1 MSKTFEE
8 IIAEAQVVMNATE
21 IGENTA
27 ERVGGILNDIA
38 EKIKEQFGECYVKP
52 NGGIP
57 QTDLSE
63 NVQSVLNSV
72 EGKQDSIADLE
83 NIRSGASAG
92 SSAYQKPQGGIPDS
106 DLSEGV
112 QRALSKAE
120 SALQSHQ
127 DISGKATVI
136 DLFNYRDNRVPT
148 PEYQLSDNY
157 MPYYTYGEYPVQMGI
172 VVEPDEESNNDFYYV
187 GRFTSDNGVTFG
199 YLSFSNKGD
208 WGFRGGNQGFFT
220 EDNVPEALKQAIY
233 AFGLSREKVMDAQ
246 DAAIGGIPLRTVKE
260 KGVTV
265 YPVTHSGA
273 IVHNLNAGT
282 TVFEE
287 IEALKRG
294 RKVIY
299 VEFWDDETPAMHKDS
314 ASVGDLFYKTD
325 TGELYKAY
333 EEDGVILFRVEPILE
348 GALYIYNY
356 GDFFGIGKIVENTG
370 ELHLLHYQSTA
381 ETTYKGLM
389 SAEDKRRLN
398 TIFNYGKTQG
408 WWQ

>member
-1 MSKTFEE
+1 MTKTYDE
-8 IIAEAQVVMNATE
+8 IIAEAQVVGSATE

-27 ERVGGILNDIA
+27 ERVGGVLEDIA
-38 EKIKEQFGECYVKP
+38 KKIQEQNGEYYVKP
-52 NGGIP
+52 QSGIP

-63 NVQSVLNSV
+63 GVRNAIGN
-72 EGKQDSIADLE
+72 
-83 NIRSGASAG
+83 
-92 SSAYQKPQGGIPDS
+92 AYVKPNGGIPDS
-106 DLSEGV
+106 DLSEDV
-112 QRALSKAE
+112 QSSLSKAE
-120 SALQSHQ
+120 SALQHHQ
-127 DISGKATVI
+127 DISDKATVI
-136 DLFNYRDNRVPT
+136 DLQQYVGTRVPT
-148 PEYQLSDNY
+148 PEYLLSDNY

-172 VVEPDEESNNDFYYV
+172 VVEPNEESNNDFYYV
-187 GRFTSDNGVTFG
+187 GRYTSNNGVTFG

-246 DAAIGGIPLRTVKE
+246 DAAIGGKPLRTVKE
-260 KGVTV
+260 NGVIV
-265 YPVTHSGA
+265 YPVSHSGA
-273 IVHNLNAGT
+273 IVHDLDAET

-299 VEFWDDETPAMHKDS
+299 VEFWDDENPPMHKDS

-325 TGELYKAY
+325 TGVLYKAY
-333 EEDGVILFRVEPILE
+333 EEDGVILFGIEPILE

-356 GDFFGIGKIVENTG
+356 GDFFGIGKIVENAG
-370 ELHLLHYQSTA
+370 VLHLLHYQSTA

-398 TIFNYGKTQG
+398 TIFNYGKAQG

>member
-1 MSKTFEE
+1 MTKTYDE
-8 IIAEAQVVMNATE
+8 IIAEAQVVGSATE

-27 ERVGGILNDIA
+27 ERVGGVLEDIA
-38 EKIKEQFGECYVKP
+38 EKIQEQNSEYYVKP
-52 NGGIP
+52 QGGIP

-63 NVQSVLNSV
+63 SVRNAIS
-72 EGKQDSIADLE
+72 
-83 NIRSGASAG
+83 N
-92 SSAYQKPQGGIPDS
+92 AYVKPNGGIPDS
-106 DLSEGV
+106 DLSESV
-112 QRALSKAE
+112 QSSLSKAE
-120 SALQSHQ
+120 SALQQHQ

-136 DLFNYRDNRVPT
+136 DLQQYVGTRVPT
-148 PEYQLSDNY
+148 PEYLLSDNY

-172 VVEPDEESNNDFYYV
+172 VVEPNEESNNDFYYV

-246 DAAIGGIPLRTVKE
+246 DAAIGGKPLRTVKE
-260 KGVTV
+260 NGVMV
-265 YPVTHSGA
+265 YPVSHSGA
-273 IVHNLNAGT
+273 IVHDLNAET

-287 IEALKRG
+287 IEALKQG

-299 VEFWDDETPAMHKDS
+299 VEFWDDENPPMHKDS

-325 TGELYKAY
+325 TGVLYKAY
-333 EEDGVILFRVEPILE
+333 EDDGVILFGIEPILE

-356 GDFFGIGKIVENTG
+356 GDFFGIGKIVENAG
-370 ELHLLHYQSTA
+370 VLHLLHYQSTA

-398 TIFNYGKTQG
+398 TIFNYGEAQG

>member
-1 MSKTFEE
+1 MSKTYEE
-8 IIAEAQVVMNATE
+8 IIAEAQVVGSATE

-27 ERVGGILNDIA
+27 ERVGGVLEDIA
-38 EKIKEQFGECYVKP
+38 KKIQEQNSEYYVKP

-57 QTDLSE
+57 DSDLSE
-63 NVQSVLNSV
+63 GVRNAIGN
-72 EGKQDSIADLE
+72 
-83 NIRSGASAG
+83 
-92 SSAYQKPQGGIPDS
+92 AYVKPQGGIPDS
-106 DLSEGV
+106 DLSESV
-112 QRALSKAE
+112 QSSLSKAE

-148 PEYQLSDNY
+148 PEYLLSDNY
-157 MPYYTYGEYPVQMGI
+157 MPYYTYGEFPVQMGI

-187 GRFTSDNGVTFG
+187 GRYTPDGGTTFG

-273 IVHNLNAGT
+273 IVHNLNAET

-333 EEDGVILFRVEPILE
+333 EEDGVILFGIEPILE

-370 ELHLLHYQSTA
+370 VLHLLHYQSTA

>member
-1 MSKTFEE
+1 MTKTYEE
-8 IIAEAQVVMNATE
+8 IIAEAQVVGSATE

-27 ERVGGILNDIA
+27 ERVGGVLEDIA
-38 EKIKEQFGECYVKP
+38 KKIQEQNSEYYVKP
-52 NGGIP
+52 QGGIP

-63 NVQSVLNSV
+63 GVRNAIGN
-72 EGKQDSIADLE
+72 
-83 NIRSGASAG
+83 
-92 SSAYQKPQGGIPDS
+92 AYVKPQGGIPDS
-106 DLSEGV
+106 DLSESV
-112 QRALSKAE
+112 QSSLSKAE

-148 PEYQLSDNY
+148 PEYLLSDNY
-157 MPYYTYGEYPVQMGI
+157 MPYYTYGEFPVQMGI

-187 GRFTSDNGVTFG
+187 GRYTPDGGTTFG

-273 IVHNLNAGT
+273 IVHDLNAET

-294 RKVIY
+294 RKVVY

-314 ASVGDLFYKTD
+314 ASVGDMFYKTD

-333 EEDGVILFRVEPILE
+333 EEDEVILFRIEPILE

-356 GDFFGIGKIVENTG
+356 GDFFGIGKIEENTG
-370 ELHLLHYQSTA
+370 VLHLLHCQSTA

>member
-1 MSKTFEE
+1 MSKTFDE

-38 EKIKEQFGECYVKP
+38 EKIKEKFGECYVKP
-52 NGGIP
+52 QGGIP

-63 NVQSVLNSV
+63 SVRKAIGN
-72 EGKQDSIADLE
+72 
-83 NIRSGASAG
+83 
-92 SSAYQKPQGGIPDS
+92 AYVKPQGGIPDS
-106 DLSEGV
+106 DLSENV
-112 QRALSKAE
+112 QNSLSKAE

-127 DISGKATVI
+127 NISGKATVI
-136 DLFNYRDNRVPT
+136 DLSNYRNNRVPT

-157 MPYYTYGEYPVQMGI
+157 MPYYTYGEFPVQMGI

-187 GRFTSDNGVTFG
+187 GRYTPDGGTTFG

-273 IVHNLNAGT
+273 VVHDLNAET

-294 RKVIY
+294 RKVVY
-299 VEFWDDETPAMHKDS
+299 VEFWDDEEPPMHKDS
-314 ASVGDLFYKTD
+314 ASVGDMFYKTD

-333 EEDGVILFRVEPILE
+333 EEDGVILFGIEPILE

-370 ELHLLHYQSTA
+370 VLHLLHYQSTA
-381 ETTYKGLM
+381 ETTHKGLM

-398 TIFNYGKTQG
+398 TIFNYGEAQG

>member
-1 MSKTFEE
+1 MTKTYDE
-8 IIAEAQVVMNATE
+8 IIAEAQVVGSATE

-27 ERVGGILNDIA
+27 ERVGGVLEDIA
-38 EKIKEQFGECYVKP
+38 MKIQEQNSEYYVKP
-52 NGGIP
+52 QGGIP

-63 NVQSVLNSV
+63 SVRNAIS
-72 EGKQDSIADLE
+72 
-83 NIRSGASAG
+83 N
-92 SSAYQKPQGGIPDS
+92 AYVKPNGGIPDS
-106 DLSEGV
+106 DLSEDV
-112 QRALSKAE
+112 QSSLSKAE
-120 SALQSHQ
+120 SALQHHQ
-127 DISGKATVI
+127 DISDKATVI
-136 DLFNYRDNRVPT
+136 DLQQYVGTRVPT
-148 PEYQLSDNY
+148 PEYLLSDNY

-172 VVEPDEESNNDFYYV
+172 VVEPNGESNNDFYYV

-246 DAAIGGIPLRTVKE
+246 DAAIGGKPLRTVKE
-260 KGVTV
+260 NGVIV
-265 YPVTHSGA
+265 YPVSHSGA
-273 IVHNLNAGT
+273 IVHDLNAET

-299 VEFWDDETPAMHKDS
+299 VEFWDDENPPMHKDS

-325 TGELYKAY
+325 TGVLYKAY
-333 EEDGVILFRVEPILE
+333 ENDGVILFGIEPILE

-356 GDFFGIGKIVENTG
+356 GDFFGIGKIVENAG
-370 ELHLLHYQSTA
+370 VLHLLHYQSTA

-398 TIFNYGKTQG
+398 TIFNYGEAQG

>member
-1 MSKTFEE
+1 MSTT
-8 IIAEAQVVMNATE
+8 ITE
-21 IGENTA
+21 IQELCEAIQQETQNGSITAARLGSLLILMADKLEEN
-27 ERVGGILNDIA
+27 EGS
-38 EKIKEQFGECYVKP
+38 YHKP
-52 NGGIP
+52 SGGIP
-57 QTDLSE
+57 KTDLAAAVRTSL
-63 NVQSVLNSV
+63 S
-72 EGKQDSIADLE
+72 KAD
-83 NIRSGASAG
+83 
-92 SSAYQKPQGGIPDS
+92 SAYQKPQGGIPQA
-106 DLSEGV
+106 DLSENV
-112 QRALSKAE
+112 QNSLSKAE

-136 DLFNYRDNRVPT
+136 DLQQYVGTRVPT

-157 MPYYTYGEYPVQMGI
+157 MPYYTYGEFPVQMGI
-172 VVEPDEESNNDFYYV
+172 VVEPNEESNNDFYYV
-187 GRFTSDNGVTFG
+187 GRYTPDGGTTFG

-208 WGFRGGNQGFFT
+208 WGFKGGNQGFFT

-233 AFGLSREKVMDAQ
+233 AYGLSRAKVMDAQ

-260 KGVTV
+260 KGAMV
-265 YPVTHSGA
+265 YPVSHSGA
-273 IVHNLNAGT
+273 IVHDLNAET

-294 RKVIY
+294 RKVVY

-314 ASVGDLFYKTD
+314 ASAGDLFYKTD

-333 EEDGVILFRVEPILE
+333 EEDGVILFGIEPILE

-356 GDFFGIGKIVENTG
+356 GDFFGIGKIVENAG
-370 ELHLLHYQSTA
+370 VLHLLHYQSTA

-398 TIFNYGKTQG
+398 TIFNYGKAQG